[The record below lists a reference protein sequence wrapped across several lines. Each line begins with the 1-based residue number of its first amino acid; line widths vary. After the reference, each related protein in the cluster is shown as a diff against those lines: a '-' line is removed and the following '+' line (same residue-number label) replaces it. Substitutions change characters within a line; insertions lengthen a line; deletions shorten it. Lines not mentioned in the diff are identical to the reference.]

1 MYKHK
6 HLHTISSYIHTYIC
20 THKSCCCDFMCIHM
34 YMVLIFFLDNLN
46 RKMLWH
52 KSFSHSSANRSKCR
66 TIQLYVHT
74 YSCICDSMCLYTC
87 WYSNGGALLNYGDML
102 PCNAWESHQQPFQL
116 LLFVAIK
123 YDYCAFC

>member
-1 MYKHK
+1 MN
-6 HLHTISSYIHTYIC
+6 SYILYGHTYIHIFALTKVAAVILC
-20 THKSCCCDFMCIHM
+20 AYICIYAAH
-34 YMVLIFFLDNLN
+34 FFLDNLN